1 VKHIHVGEV
10 KVPVSLS
17 IQAPW
22 GNSDDQQTTI
32 VLESSDEED
41 VGSTDLNLKERVIF
55 IMSYF
60 HFYLSSF

>member
-1 VKHIHVGEV
+1 
-10 KVPVSLS
+10 
-17 IQAPW
+17 
-22 GNSDDQQTTI
+22 

-41 VGSTDLNLKERVIF
+41 VGSTDLNLKERVIL